1 MRSIIYEGRG
11 LVGHTR
17 AERVAVSSA
26 GIERVDDFA
35 SGEFNLPLS
44 SSLHVVGVVRYLT
57 VKLTQLENASSKH
70 VQCAKPS
77 SVGHE
82 APCASLQNAALRQDQ
97 CFWMARVAYEIAL
110 QAFELR
116 VSDDSSAGMQLGRLE
131 PDALILHRF
140 DLATPCESFQGI
152 LELLQMFLNLATLAC
167 CFKRSITYLS
177 IL

>member
-1 MRSIIYEGRG
+1 
-11 LVGHTR
+11 VGHTR
-17 AERVAVSSA
+17 GEWVAVSSA
-26 GIERVDDFA
+26 GIEGVDDFA
-35 SGEFNLPLS
+35 SRDFDLPLS
-44 SSLHVVGVVRYLT
+44 SSLHVAGVVRYLT

-70 VQCAKPS
+70 VRCAEPS

-82 APCASLQNAALRQDQ
+82 APCASFQNAALRQDQ
-97 CFWMARVAYEIAL
+97 CFWMAKVAYEIAL

-167 CFKRSITYLS
+167 CCKRSITYLS